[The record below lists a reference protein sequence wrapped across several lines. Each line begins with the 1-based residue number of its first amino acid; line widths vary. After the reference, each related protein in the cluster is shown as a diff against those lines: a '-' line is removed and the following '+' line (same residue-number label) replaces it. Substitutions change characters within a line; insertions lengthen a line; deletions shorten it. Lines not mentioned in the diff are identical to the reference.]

1 MIFPVQR
8 IERIVSQHYEEWKGS
23 GVSPDLIN
31 LNVESVTPGY
41 EGFELLL
48 YSDRIPRLNT
58 GRLPA
63 WALKKYTHIEDG
75 GWWCS
80 GLDPLQNWN
89 PMLWGRFKPDT
100 PRVDQ
105 AKGNGKLV
113 KYEAPPKESAR
124 LVYFRVSINIW
135 QRISDRYSIP
145 LPAIIEEVEGEAK
158 GFWQWVQAHPEIP
171 LILTEGEKKTAAC
184 LSLGFVAI
192 ALPGIWMGV
201 QRKGDIFELH
211 PDLVPMAG
219 QGRNFVI
226 LFDHETRTKP
236 RNAVRRATL
245 WLGKAIKEQGA
256 NCEVALLP
264 GPEKGVDDW
273 LVSLGKNRA
282 ESALCSLL
290 ADAISLED
298 YRRSQ
303 FANFKRGIR
312 AYLPNLQ
319 VNVRYLSSAVQLPQ
333 SGLVGI
339 ISGMGTGKTELM
351 TAWRKTNPKVRFLNN
366 GHRVTL
372 LKNLAQRL
380 QTQIYSELGSA
391 DLSTVTALSI
401 TIDSLYKLSYS
412 LKKYGCIFIDEAS
425 QFLAHLLLSKT
436 CKDNQAEILEVLEY
450 IVYNAPLVVIAD
462 ANLDDATINFFRAMR
477 PEGEQPFIIKNN
489 YKDSK
494 RQVFWYEE
502 KNNSA
507 LVAQACS
514 AAMAGQKFKLV
525 SDSKKFIKK
534 MERLL
539 TGLEVPTPDGGTRS
553 LRIKAIYSENSGSE
567 ENIEFIKNIR
577 SAVKNYDILLASPSL
592 GTGVD
597 IPDYHFNLIFGAF
610 HAVSLAA
617 TDCSQMLWRYRP
629 NVDMHIWVNKHPL
642 FGYKPINPAKIK
654 QQILDSNRMT
664 AFLIRRDKK
673 TGERGAEKDW
683 ALDAYCQIIAQKNF
697 SINNLRWDLKSLL
710 KEMGNQIVVVDS
722 QHDKN
727 TTETFKEVGQE
738 LNEEYCQGVVNAED
752 INKQQYRSMMSKDY
766 LDPEKFKECEKF
778 RIRDSYGLDISPE
791 LVSLDNH
798 GRLLT
803 KLIAL
808 EELLADPQE
817 ILEDE
822 QTRKRYT
829 CPPSLVADRDSS
841 ERDYLPLCFHWK
853 NRSSAWLARF
863 NIGLRDI
870 VLKLFAGEE
879 FTRESPQL
887 MLFQDLATRCAKQI
901 KAILGFW
908 VSPDK
913 SKSPI
918 WTLALFLEQLGLK
931 LQSHKRGS
939 RGEQVRY
946 YQLDPESKEF
956 ALHVL
961 AYRQEQRQKR
971 EQKQREIDEHNASF
985 AAQVKKRY
993 GSQPVST
1000 PPPKENQEKIKGGVD
1015 TTYAFQFCQ
1024 DFLGK
1029 LEIGGSAFVCE
1040 SDLIEAYLEAERQG
1054 MLCELPSNY
1063 WQRVAKLVGVVSSEI
1078 AEVYRRRI
1086 ELLQAAVEHGSE
1098 TVRAVF
1104 CRWSIEQ
1111 RWQVLFLLESQAA
1124 SFLQQLNTAI
1134 PQIWQWASA

>member
-1 MIFPVQR
+1 LIFPVQR
-8 IERIVSQHYEEWKGS
+8 QHNEEWKRS

-41 EGFELLL
+41 EAFELLL
-48 YSDRIPRLNT
+48 YSDRISRLNT

-80 GLDPLQNWN
+80 GLDPLQDWK
-89 PMLWGRFKPDT
+89 PMLWGRFKPNT

-135 QRISDRYSIP
+135 QRISDRYSVP

-158 GFWQWVQAHPEIP
+158 GFWQWVETHPEIP
-171 LILTEGEKKTAAC
+171 LLLTEGEKKAAAC

-219 QGRNFVI
+219 QRRNFVI
-226 LFDHETRTKP
+226 LFDHETKIKP

-256 NCEVALLP
+256 NCEVGVLP

-303 FANFKRGIR
+303 FVNFKRGIR

-339 ISGMGTGKTELM
+339 ISRMGTGKTELIA
-351 TAWRKTNPKVRFLNN
+351 AWRKANPRVRFLNN

-380 QTQIYSELGSA
+380 QTQIYSELGST

-401 TIDSLYKLSYS
+401 TVDSLYKLSFS

-436 CKDNQAEILEVLEY
+436 CKDNQTEILELLEY

-477 PEGEQPFIIKNN
+477 PEGEQPFIIKND
-489 YKDSK
+489 YKDSG

-502 KNNSA
+502 KDNSA

-577 SAVKNYDILLASPSL
+577 SAVKNCDVLLASPSL

-597 IPDYHFNLIFGAF
+597 IPDYHFNLIFGVF

-683 ALDAYCQIIAQKNF
+683 ALEAYCQIIAQKNF

-710 KEMGNQIVVVDS
+710 EEMGNQMIVVDS
-722 QHDKN
+722 QQDK
-727 TTETFKEVGQE
+727 TTAKIFKDIGQE
-738 LNEEYCQGVVNAED
+738 LDDEYCQGVVNAAD
-752 INKQQYRSMMSKDY
+752 INKQQYRLRMSKDY
-766 LDPEKFKECEKF
+766 LDPEKLEECEKF
-778 RIRDSYGLDISPE
+778 RIRYSYGLDISPE
-791 LVSLDNH
+791 LIKLDDH
-798 GRLLT
+798 GRLIT
-803 KLIAL
+803 KLISL
-808 EELLADPQE
+808 EELLAELADPQE

-822 QTRKRYT
+822 QTRKRYA
-829 CPPSLVADRDSS
+829 CPPSLVIDRDSS
-841 ERDYLPLCFHWK
+841 ERDHLPLCFHWK

-863 NIGLRDI
+863 NLGLRDI

-879 FTRESPQL
+879 FTRDSPQL
-887 MLFQDLATRCAKQI
+887 VIFQDLATRCAVQI
-901 KAILGFW
+901 KAVLGFW

-913 SKSPI
+913 SKSAI
-918 WTLALFLEQLGLK
+918 WTLALFLEQFGLK
-931 LQSHKRGS
+931 LQSHKRGA
-939 RGEQVRY
+939 RGEQVRHY
-946 YQLDPESKEF
+946 SLDPKSKEF
-956 ALHVL
+956 AMHVL
-961 AYRQEQRQKR
+961 AYREQQRREREEQQRQR
-971 EQKQREIDEHNASF
+971 DERNASF
-985 AAQVKKRY
+985 SAQMQKRY
-993 GSQPVST
+993 GIQPVST

-1015 TTYAFQFCQ
+1015 TSYAFQSCQ
-1024 DFLGK
+1024 DFIGK
-1029 LEIGGSAFVCE
+1029 LEIGSASFVGE
-1040 SDLIEAYLEAERQG
+1040 SDLVEAYLEAERQG
-1054 MLCELPSNY
+1054 KLCELPSHY
-1063 WQRVAKLVGVVSSEI
+1063 WQRVTELIGVVSLEI
-1078 AEVYRRRI
+1078 VEAYRRRI
-1086 ELLQAAVEHGSE
+1086 ELLQAAVEYGSE
-1098 TVRAVF
+1098 TVKAVF

-1111 RWQVLFLLESQAA
+1111 RWQTLFWLEDHAA
-1124 SFLQQLNTAI
+1124 SFLEHLSKAV